1 MSPEADQK
9 RDDPWW
15 PRLVIVFGIAMA
27 MYSQLMGDTRVLVFG
42 GLVALGGF
50 GLWVAVLKSQGN

>member
-1 MSPEADQK
+1 
-9 RDDPWW
+9 
-15 PRLVIVFGIAMA
+15 

>member
-15 PRLVIVFGIAMA
+15 PLLLIVFGIAIT